1 MELDNNFTAPLI
13 AIVVISLL
21 VGLAIY
27 YNTPH
32 FKLVHSSSQNTSD
45 KPPANI
51 SLSSQLERNLHG
63 RIYNT
68 QFTIDKSQFKK
79 APEFVGVIGYVNTAP
94 IKLADLRGKVV
105 LVHFWTY
112 TCINCI
118 HTIPHLNEWYNK
130 YGNKSFEIASVHT
143 PEFEFEKSIDNV
155 KKAVKDLGI
164 KYPVIQDNN
173 NAYWNSFGNRYW
185 PRDYLIDDEG
195 YIRYDHIGEA
205 DYTQQKI

>member
-1 MELDNNFTAPLI
+1 MELDNNFTALLI

-27 YNTPH
+27 YNTPY
-32 FKLVHSSSQNTSD
+32 FKAVQSSQNTSK
-45 KPPANI
+45 KPPAKI

-79 APEFVGVIGYVNTAP
+79 APEFAGVTAYVNTAP

-130 YGNKSFEIASVHT
+130 YGNKSFEIVTVHT

-173 NAYWNSFGNRYW
+173 NANWNVFGNRYW

-195 YIRYDHIGEA
+195 YIRYDHIGEG
-205 DYTQQKI
+205 DYAQQKI